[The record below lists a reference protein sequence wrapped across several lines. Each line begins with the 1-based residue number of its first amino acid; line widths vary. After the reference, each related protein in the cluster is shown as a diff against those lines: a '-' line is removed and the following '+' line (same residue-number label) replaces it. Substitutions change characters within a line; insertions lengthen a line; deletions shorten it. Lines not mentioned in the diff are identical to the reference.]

1 MTEPTIQGRLQR
13 RFILMTTDAAFQAA
27 VEASTP
33 EEWSVQVVTDLASL
47 GEWND
52 VLLYR
57 FLVLDA
63 DDPEI
68 DGVEVVTQLRT
79 ELMLQIAVFS
89 FGGSPALRDDL
100 RLARADRFYD
110 RAQVAEVLPRFFS
123 QYAW

>member
-1 MTEPTIQGRLQR
+1 ME
-13 RFILMTTDAAFQAA
+13 
-27 VEASTP
+27 
-33 EEWSVQVVTDLASL
+33 VVTDLASL

-63 DDPEI
+63 DDPGI

-89 FGGSPALRDDL
+89 FGGSSALRDDL

-110 RAQVAEVLPRFFS
+110 RDQVRQILPRIFS